1 MRILTLDA
9 ALAHSA
15 AGVVVDG
22 AERAVCAEDGRE
34 GQATRLPV
42 MAERVLDQ
50 AGLLASELD
59 LVAVTVGPGSFTGIR
74 AALALAHGLAAAL
87 AIPVVGVTV
96 GEAFGA
102 LAPAGSGVVWAAI
115 DNRRG
120 RVFLDRG
127 GNVAAFALDELPA
140 PDRPVTI
147 GGDAA
152 AEAAARLGQRG
163 HPVRVSDARFPSPRG
178 IATAALRRIQG
189 AIPPLPALPLYVDPP
204 AVRPNPAGL
213 RPPPQR

>member
-9 ALAHSA
+9 ALSRSV

-22 AERAVCAEDGRE
+22 VERAACAEEGRE

-42 MAERVLDQ
+42 MVERVLEQ
-50 AGLLASELD
+50 AGLSPSELD
-59 LVAVTVGPGSFTGIR
+59 VIAVTVGPGSFTGIR

-96 GEAFGA
+96 GEALAAVDPSGGA
-102 LAPAGSGVVWAAI
+102 IWAAI

-120 RVFLDRG
+120 RVFLDRC
-127 GNVAAFALDELPA
+127 GNVAAFALDELPD
-140 PDRPVTI
+140 PGGPVTI

-152 AEAAARLGQRG
+152 AEVAGRLRPRG
-163 HPVRVSDARFPSPRG
+163 CPIRVSDTPFPAPAG
-178 IATAALRRIQG
+178 IAGAALRRMGG
-189 AIPPLPALPLYVDPP
+189 ALPPLSALPLYVDPP